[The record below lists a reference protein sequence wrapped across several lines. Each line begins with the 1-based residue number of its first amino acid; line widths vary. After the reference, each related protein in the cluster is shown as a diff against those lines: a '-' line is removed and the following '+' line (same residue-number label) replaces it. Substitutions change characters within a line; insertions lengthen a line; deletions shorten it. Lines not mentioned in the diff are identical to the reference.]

1 MAEVEKWH
9 GDPARLAIAGDSA
22 GGHLALVTT
31 LRLKA
36 ASAPL
41 PKALLLLYPMLDA
54 LCESQSYR
62 DLGDDY
68 LITRDMLASGFHAYL
83 GSLPPSHPEA
93 SPLHHPALSG
103 LPPTHI
109 VTAEYDP
116 LRDEGEAYAERLHQ
130 AGVPVTCTRYEGMIH
145 TFLGDQAT
153 LDALMKLRQAFKL

>member
-1 MAEVEKWH
+1 MGSCTSRH
-9 GDPARLAIAGDSA
+9 CRRQRR
-22 GGHLALVTT
+22 GHLALITT

-36 ASAPL
+36 ANAPL

-68 LITRDMLASGFHAYL
+68 LITQDMLASGFHAYL
-83 GSLPPSHPEA
+83 GSLTPSHPEA

-116 LRDEGEAYAERLHQ
+116 LRDEGKPCMASWCRL
-130 AGVPVTCTRYEGMIH
+130 ASMPLASGSMASSTATSNWRPSALPLVSSSTR
-145 TFLGDQAT
+145 
-153 LDALMKLRQAFKL
+153 